1 MDFNFPVLEQDEG
14 DHLDEMMAEVGTTED
29 VLYVPDPADAAKSQR
44 YGFLGTL
51 RELTPLEYPFFDH
64 RAMPLRLE
72 QKL

>member
-1 MDFNFPVLEQDEG
+1 MSDTITLIF
-14 DHLDEMMAEVGTTED
+14 
-29 VLYVPDPADAAKSQR
+29 YK
-44 YGFLGTL
+44 GTL